1 VTELIAH
8 TWLRRYLLTVHDRY
22 PNVTVE
28 LTVGLSE
35 TLSGLLFDRDL
46 DLALQNG
53 PFVRASTGTVTLQRS
68 PQVWVAAPGLPGTSG
83 RLTPQ
88 DLSRFPIFTHARGT
102 RPWRQLTAHFREA
115 GVAVRLVPSSNIA
128 VCLQMTLD
136 RLGIASLPV
145 PMVESAL
152 ADGRLVELD
161 YPWRQD
167 DLVFEARYDADTAP
181 S

>member
-1 VTELIAH
+1 MTAI
-8 TWLRRYLLTVHDRY
+8 R
-22 PNVTVE
+22 
-28 LTVGLSE
+28 
-35 TLSGLLFDRDL
+35 
-46 DLALQNG
+46 
-53 PFVRASTGTVTLQRS
+53 
-68 PQVWVAAPGLPGTSG
+68 
-83 RLTPQ
+83 
-88 DLSRFPIFTHARGT
+88 THARGT

-181 S
+181 SYLREAAALAQEVARSEDGGPLSSG